1 MRNWLGLF
9 CFALLAC
16 LWGAAPLQAAGNT
29 VLVLPFQVT
38 AGPEMPNAA
47 RDVPQI
53 IGTEMQQRGLSV
65 IPMDN
70 ARSLLSSRGGSIDM
84 AAARELGTK
93 AGADLVLFG
102 SFKQNG
108 EGFALQ
114 SLLVPVNEGQAK
126 PANFDRPSLLSLNEC
141 AAAMAGQASGML
153 AGAAAAA
160 PAPSSAPRTE
170 PTDPIGRADFVP
182 MGTAKGALADVQV
195 RGLQVMDSRLF
206 VLLPSCGE
214 RIALDAD
221 FPQTGTDTFAYSA
234 EAQPYRML
242 SADTYI
248 NTEGRVCAL
257 DGTALLD
264 TGLNTPAAGL
274 TVLTDDSVFWAS
286 NSSTVPRASLTG
298 NDAAD
303 FPVNGILKAL
313 TATAAVTYRDGAFYR
328 TPYREFAA
336 RPTPTPT
343 ASASPTSYPAPD
355 SGLTFRDGC
364 LFAPE
369 GMTCAGLRDVLAPRE
384 AQIYTEN
391 MAPASG
397 RLKTGLTALVDG
409 TPYTVVVPGDI
420 NGSGTVN
427 SADLRLLQRHLADD
441 EPLDSDAL
449 FAADLNADG
458 VADAADLVLL
468 SARIGA

>member
-1 MRNWLGLF
+1 MKKHLRNWLGLF

-65 IPMDN
+65 IPMDK

-84 AAARELGTK
+84 AAARELGKK

-160 PAPSSAPRTE
+160 PAASSAPRTE
-170 PTDPIGRADFVP
+170 PNDPIGRADFVP

-195 RGLQVMDSRLF
+195 RGLQVMDPEVVLMRLSIRKGDTPSANDINEEVKRIWELGYF
-206 VLLPSCGE
+206 SDVQAHMEGNVLVFTVAEKPCIENIIVEGSHE
-214 RIALDAD
+214 VDAEDVIAAM
-221 FPQTGTDTFAYSA
+221 GTKSSTNSSS
-234 EAQPYRML
+234 PTTCRR
-242 SADTYI
+242 ST
-248 NTEGRVCAL
+248 NS
-257 DGTALLD
+257 TARKA
-264 TGLNTPAAGL
+264 TIWPVPATVWTAAPAAAAPCWSSRWKKA
-274 TVLTDDSVFWAS
+274 T
-286 NSSTVPRASLTG
+286 SSTSRKSRSRAWSSWTR
-298 NDAAD
+298 
-303 FPVNGILKAL
+303 
-313 TATAAVTYRDGAFYR
+313 ATWTSTWPSSPATSSPGSRAPACSRKNTWSVI
-328 TPYREFAA
+328 
-336 RPTPTPT
+336 PTPSPPT
-343 ASASPTSYPAPD
+343 A
-355 SGLTFRDGC
+355 
-364 LFAPE
+364 
-369 GMTCAGLRDVLAPRE
+369 
-384 AQIYTEN
+384 
-391 MAPASG
+391 
-397 RLKTGLTALVDG
+397 
-409 TPYTVVVPGDI
+409 
-420 NGSGTVN
+420 
-427 SADLRLLQRHLADD
+427 
-441 EPLDSDAL
+441 
-449 FAADLNADG
+449 
-458 VADAADLVLL
+458 
-468 SARIGA
+468 

>member
-1 MRNWLGLF
+1 MKKSAAVG
-9 CFALLAC
+9 AVLLAV
-16 LWGAAPLQAAGNT
+16 LLV
-29 VLVLPFQVT
+29 VLVLAGYAAQSAPEGEALSGAASESAVVLLFEPCGDTELFAYTDLDATHVLAADGSRTCT
-38 AGPEMPNAA
+38 AKYPA
-47 RDVPQI
+47 RFAFLRGDALTMLSLQRDTVFVQRVQTTTLEQTALFSLDIPGDDVLFAETDDFGRFFMVLYSEP
-53 IGTEMQQRGLSV
+53 TEVLVYDTLGGYTG
-65 IPMDN
+65 
-70 ARSLLSSRGGSIDM
+70 SLLY
-84 AAARELGTK
+84 A
-93 AGADLVLFG
+93 
-102 SFKQNG
+102 
-108 EGFALQ
+108 
-114 SLLVPVNEGQAK
+114 
-126 PANFDRPSLLSLNEC
+126 
-141 AAAMAGQASGML
+141 
-153 AGAAAAA
+153 
-160 PAPSSAPRTE
+160 E
-170 PTDPIGRADFVP
+170 P
-182 MGTAKGALADVQV
+182 V
-195 RGLQVMDSRLF
+195 RGLQVIDSRLF

-242 SADTYI
+242 SVDTYI

-286 NSSTVPRASLTG
+286 DSSTVTRASLTG
-298 NDAAD
+298 SDAAD

-328 TPYREFAA
+328 TPYGEFAA

-343 ASASPTSYPAPD
+343 ASASPTPSPAPD

>member
-1 MRNWLGLF
+1 
-9 CFALLAC
+9 
-16 LWGAAPLQAAGNT
+16 
-29 VLVLPFQVT
+29 
-38 AGPEMPNAA
+38 
-47 RDVPQI
+47 
-53 IGTEMQQRGLSV
+53 
-65 IPMDN
+65 
-70 ARSLLSSRGGSIDM
+70 
-84 AAARELGTK
+84 
-93 AGADLVLFG
+93 
-102 SFKQNG
+102 
-108 EGFALQ
+108 
-114 SLLVPVNEGQAK
+114 
-126 PANFDRPSLLSLNEC
+126 
-141 AAAMAGQASGML
+141 ML
-153 AGAAAAA
+153 C
-160 PAPSSAPRTE
+160 R
-170 PTDPIGRADFVP
+170 
-182 MGTAKGALADVQV
+182 
-195 RGLQVMDSRLF
+195 
-206 VLLPSCGE
+206 GE

-286 NSSTVPRASLTG
+286 DSSTVTRASLTG
-298 NDAAD
+298 SDAAD

-328 TPYREFAA
+328 TPYGEFAA

-343 ASASPTSYPAPD
+343 ASASPTPSPAPD

>member
-1 MRNWLGLF
+1 MKKSAAVG
-9 CFALLAC
+9 AVLLAV
-16 LWGAAPLQAAGNT
+16 LLV
-29 VLVLPFQVT
+29 VLVLAGYAAQSAPEGEALSGAASESAVVLLFEPCGDTELFAYTDLDVT
-38 AGPEMPNAA
+38 HVLAA
-47 RDVPQI
+47 DGSRACTAKYPARFAFLRGDALTMLSLQRDTVFVQRVQTTTLEQTALFSLDIP
-53 IGTEMQQRGLSV
+53 GDDVLFAETDDFGRFFMVLYSEPTEVLVYDALGGYTG
-65 IPMDN
+65 
-70 ARSLLSSRGGSIDM
+70 SLLY
-84 AAARELGTK
+84 A
-93 AGADLVLFG
+93 
-102 SFKQNG
+102 
-108 EGFALQ
+108 
-114 SLLVPVNEGQAK
+114 
-126 PANFDRPSLLSLNEC
+126 
-141 AAAMAGQASGML
+141 
-153 AGAAAAA
+153 
-160 PAPSSAPRTE
+160 E
-170 PTDPIGRADFVP
+170 P
-182 MGTAKGALADVQV
+182 V
-195 RGLQVMDSRLF
+195 RGLQVIDSRLF

-264 TGLNTPAAGL
+264 TGLNTSAAGL
-274 TVLTDDSVFWAS
+274 TVLTDDSIFWAS
-286 NSSTVPRASLTG
+286 DSSTVTRASLTG

-303 FPVNGILKAL
+303 FQVNGILKAL

-343 ASASPTSYPAPD
+343 ASASPTSSPAPD

-369 GMTCAGLRDVLAPRE
+369 GMTCAGLRNVLAPRE

>member
-1 MRNWLGLF
+1 M
-9 CFALLAC
+9 
-16 LWGAAPLQAAGNT
+16 
-29 VLVLPFQVT
+29 
-38 AGPEMPNAA
+38 
-47 RDVPQI
+47 
-53 IGTEMQQRGLSV
+53 
-65 IPMDN
+65 
-70 ARSLLSSRGGSIDM
+70 
-84 AAARELGTK
+84 
-93 AGADLVLFG
+93 
-102 SFKQNG
+102 
-108 EGFALQ
+108 
-114 SLLVPVNEGQAK
+114 
-126 PANFDRPSLLSLNEC
+126 
-141 AAAMAGQASGML
+141 
-153 AGAAAAA
+153 
-160 PAPSSAPRTE
+160 
-170 PTDPIGRADFVP
+170 
-182 MGTAKGALADVQV
+182 
-195 RGLQVMDSRLF
+195 
-206 VLLPSCGE
+206 
-214 RIALDAD
+214 
-221 FPQTGTDTFAYSA
+221 
-234 EAQPYRML
+234 
-242 SADTYI
+242 
-248 NTEGRVCAL
+248 
-257 DGTALLD
+257 
-264 TGLNTPAAGL
+264 
-274 TVLTDDSVFWAS
+274 
-286 NSSTVPRASLTG
+286 
-298 NDAAD
+298 
-303 FPVNGILKAL
+303 NGILKAL

-328 TPYREFAA
+328 TPYGEFAA

-343 ASASPTSYPAPD
+343 ASASPTPSPAPD